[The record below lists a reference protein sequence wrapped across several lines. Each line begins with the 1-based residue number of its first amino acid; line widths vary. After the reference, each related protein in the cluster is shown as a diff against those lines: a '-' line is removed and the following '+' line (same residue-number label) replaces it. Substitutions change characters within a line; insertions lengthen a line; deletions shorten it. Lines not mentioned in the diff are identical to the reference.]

1 MTETTTPTPTPAT
14 LTVQLVPT
22 SNWESGPAF
31 AANDEGVVKE
41 YSLRIDG
48 PTGEFHYPDAIVVN
62 CWDSRQGN
70 HYRAANLHHGL
81 GDLTRG
87 TGNLN
92 GKSAKEAAGK
102 LARQMRDQNL
112 LMWMVQPTTTG
123 EVK

>member
-1 MTETTTPTPTPAT
+1 MTNTNT
-14 LTVQLVPT
+14 LTVKLVPT

-48 PTGEFHYPDAIVVN
+48 PTGEFHYRDAIVVN

-87 TGNLN
+87 EGSLN
-92 GKSAKEAAGK
+92 GKSAKEAARK

-112 LMWMVQPTTTG
+112 LMWMVQPTTT
-123 EVK
+123 EAA